1 MCQEDGTKYWWDSWC
16 DYVAGNRANRLLD
29 TGDVV
34 SKFHVDCVVA

>member
-1 MCQEDGTKYWWDSWC
+1 MQAIIRQIAYIP
-16 DYVAGNRANRLLD
+16 RANKMLD